1 MGNNQTKLGNFEPLF
16 DKNVPHVLEKIF
28 HSLDY
33 NSFMESKK
41 VCKTWNVLLSSKSY
55 DEMAKKLL
63 EEKKNEN
70 KLCQAAYKGTLDEVR
85 HLLRNGVNPNCF
97 GTSRHHTDPFEN
109 ITPIQ
114 HALLGGGYS
123 GRVEIIK
130 LLIREGADP
139 NKCSKMERGE
149 ESPLS
154 YAVRFTATDVVKV
167 LLEGG
172 SDPNLCNPRGESP
185 LCHWYPKPDTVKLLL
200 EAGSDPNKADNEGR
214 TPLYKAASSDLT
226 YVVKILLD
234 GGANPTAGTP
244 LQYAKV
250 HGNKDMERMLLSK
263 MSKWERVMQ
272 TMSCLLL

>member
-1 MGNNQTKLGNFEPLF
+1 MGNNQTKLGKFEALF
-16 DKNVPHVLEKIF
+16 NKNVPHILEKIF
-28 HSLDY
+28 SFLDY
-33 NSFMESKK
+33 NSFMESKQ
-41 VCKTWNVLLSSKSY
+41 VCKEWNKLLSSRSY
-55 DEMAKKLL
+55 DEIAKKLL
-63 EEKKNEN
+63 KEKKNEN
-70 KLCQAAYKGTLDEVR
+70 RLCEASYSGTLDEVR

-97 GTSRHHTDPFEN
+97 GTSRHHTDPFEK

-114 HALLGGGYS
+114 HALLGNGYS
-123 GRVEIIK
+123 RRVEIIK
-130 LLIREGADP
+130 LLISGGADP
-139 NKCSKMERGE
+139 NKCGKMPRGD

-154 YAVRFTATDVVKV
+154 YAAKYKATDVVKV

-172 SDPNLCNPRGESP
+172 SDPNLCNLKGESP

-234 GGANPTAGTP
+234 GGANPTVGTP
-244 LQYAKV
+244 LWYAKL
-250 HGNKDMERMLLSK
+250 HRNKDMERMLLRK

-272 TMSCLLL
+272 TMSCLLV